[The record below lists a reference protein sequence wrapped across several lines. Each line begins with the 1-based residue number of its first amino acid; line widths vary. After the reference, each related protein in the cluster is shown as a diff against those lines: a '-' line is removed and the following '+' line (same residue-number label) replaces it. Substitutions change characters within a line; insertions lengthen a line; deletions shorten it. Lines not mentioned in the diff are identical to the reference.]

1 MVSPAAGSTVGGWSP
16 RDHRGS
22 VAGEDVWARRAERL
36 FVSRSGRGRPIW
48 VGVWWMV
55 RGVCWSGGL
64 RRQFWPTCSRSTP
77 LWMTLWPAFRRHD
90 DVLIR
95 LGELDVSSSIGVD
108 WGATVEVARR
118 EIGVVCTG
126 AV

>member
-1 MVSPAAGSTVGGWSP
+1 
-16 RDHRGS
+16 
-22 VAGEDVWARRAERL
+22 
-36 FVSRSGRGRPIW
+36 
-48 VGVWWMV
+48 
-55 RGVCWSGGL
+55 
-64 RRQFWPTCSRSTP
+64 
-77 LWMTLWPAFRRHD
+77 MTLWPAFRRHD